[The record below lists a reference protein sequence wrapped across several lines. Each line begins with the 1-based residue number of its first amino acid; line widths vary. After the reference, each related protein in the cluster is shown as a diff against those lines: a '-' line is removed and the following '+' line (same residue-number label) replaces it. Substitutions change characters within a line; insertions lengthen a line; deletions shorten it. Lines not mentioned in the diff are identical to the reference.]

1 MWRGVNSWWTSR
13 NGGGAPSFPLGTHTF
28 QYLGAFFPEA
38 VQFLKKRILQST
50 GWWHHGA
57 AQGTARRP
65 RSYLIPLFSVTHTPF
80 QLYSSSISPENRP
93 QSAAGVGTGA
103 RGRWVLRY
111 PGCRGDPG
119 SLTALVLKALKSCP
133 LCWLLTLPSTVT
145 RAFHLSLSAVLQ
157 ANYFISILPAFR
169 LTQPSLHYFNITPPF
184 ASERSSAK
192 SPSPFFVFVGLI
204 FIPLLSFEWDLE
216 QELTSLSSL
225 TRLIIFVK
233 HFETSTRTA
242 NVP

>member
-1 MWRGVNSWWTSR
+1 M
-13 NGGGAPSFPLGTHTF
+13 GGGGGGHTK
-28 QYLGAFFPEA
+28 L
-38 VQFLKKRILQST
+38 ST
-50 GWWHHGA
+50 GDPH
-57 AQGTARRP
+57 
-65 RSYLIPLFSVTHTPF
+65 ISVSGGIF
-80 QLYSSSISPENRP
+80 FWSCSISQEKNPAIHWMVASWG
-93 QSAAGVGTGA
+93 SAGDSMEAPLLFDSPVFSHPHPLPTLFQFNFSREQTPVCCWGGDGGT
-103 RGRWVLRY
+103 GRWVLRY

-133 LCWLLTLPSTVT
+133 LCWLLTLPSAVT

-192 SPSPFFVFVGLI
+192 SPLPFFVFVGLI